1 MSGTTA
7 TTNHISFIDTTTTS
21 TTTNND
27 TNDNST
33 SSCSRANNE
42 IISESLKSVA
52 FGKNEP
58 TATTASTTTNCCNN
72 ILQSGPLEMPVIK
85 KSNN

>member
-7 TTNHISFIDTTTTS
+7 TTNHISFIDTTTT
-21 TTTNND
+21 TNND

-33 SSCSRANNE
+33 SSCSRTNNE

-58 TATTASTTTNCCNN
+58 NATTAATTTNCCNN
-72 ILQSGPLEMPVIK
+72 ILQSGPLEMPVIE